1 MARWLLAFGIAAALV
16 GIALIVPAAVAR
28 LEHGSSGRSG
38 IGVAALGGILIVG
51 GVAAVV
57 FGIRR
62 WRGLSMP
69 SAVRMAVT
77 VDVVFLALFAL
88 EVSDG
93 LVRRGGAIHSLS
105 AALFART
112 LLLLG
117 GLLSARRW
125 AWWIARGVAAVAA
138 LWFLA
143 FMALIPFA
151 ELRAEHGP
159 VPWYGRVWMIG
170 VSLVLAGILTG
181 GYRSLGSRT
190 ARDYFGFRQPQE
202 NAVA

>member
-16 GIALIVPAAVAR
+16 GVALIVPAAVAR
-28 LEHGSSGRSG
+28 LEHGSSGGLG
-38 IGVAALGGILIVG
+38 IGVASLGGILIVG

-62 WRGLSMP
+62 RRGLSLP

-77 VDVVFLALFAL
+77 ADILFLALFAL

-93 LVRRGGAIHSLS
+93 LVRRGGAIHPLS
-105 AALFART
+105 AALLVPT

-143 FMALIPFA
+143 FLAVIPFA
-151 ELRAEHGP
+151 ELRAEQGP
-159 VPWYGRVWMIG
+159 VPWYGRIWMIG
-170 VSLVLAGILTG
+170 VSLVLAGILTS

-190 ARDYFGFRQPQE
+190 ARDYFGFGQPRE